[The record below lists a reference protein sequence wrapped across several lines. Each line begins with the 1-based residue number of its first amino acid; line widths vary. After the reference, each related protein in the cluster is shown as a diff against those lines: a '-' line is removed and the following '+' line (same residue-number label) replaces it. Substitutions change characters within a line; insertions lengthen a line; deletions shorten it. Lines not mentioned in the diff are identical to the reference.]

1 MSKKI
6 CFIYTETTGL
16 HKTHKPVSKKELFN
30 FARPVVINYEI
41 GYYKKNEYVLENKVR
56 HIIKPRCLNIP
67 EETVQFHGITQE
79 IAEEDGVEIET
90 VINQFKKDIKN
101 VNVIVSHNVD
111 FHLKTLIAESVKYNI
126 PIDFSNYLII
136 DTISFFHEY
145 GYIKLK
151 DLFEKLNLKKKKCD
165 NLEMIK
171 LVFLKLY
178 ENYVKSFS

>member
-41 GYYKKNEYVLENKVR
+41 GNYKKNEYVLENKVR
-56 HIIKPRCLNIP
+56 QIIKPRCLNIP

-79 IAEEDGVEIET
+79 IAEKEGIEIET

-101 VNVIVSHNVD
+101 VNVIISHNVD

-145 GYIKLK
+145 DYIKLK
-151 DLFEKLNLKKKKCD
+151 DLFDKLNLKKKKSD

-178 ENYVKSFS
+178 ENYVKSF

>member
-1 MSKKI
+1 M
-6 CFIYTETTGL
+6 
-16 HKTHKPVSKKELFN
+16 
-30 FARPVVINYEI
+30 
-41 GYYKKNEYVLENKVR
+41 
-56 HIIKPRCLNIP
+56 
-67 EETVQFHGITQE
+67 
-79 IAEEDGVEIET
+79 

-101 VNVIVSHNVD
+101 VDVIVSHNID

-136 DTISFFHEY
+136 DTISFYHEY

-178 ENYVKSFS
+178 ENYFGYLTHNVH